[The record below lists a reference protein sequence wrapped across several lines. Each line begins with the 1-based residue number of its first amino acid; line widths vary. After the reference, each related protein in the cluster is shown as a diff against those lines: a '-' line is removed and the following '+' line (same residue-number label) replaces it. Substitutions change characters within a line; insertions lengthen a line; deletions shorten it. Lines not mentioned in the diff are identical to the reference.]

1 MVIKQCFTIKDEIM
15 HDKYEVSGQTGCH
28 KTGNKQIMLL
38 DFAQMGQ
45 YVFENCLKQV
55 DDDTFSI
62 SEKDIT
68 AMARQ
73 WSREIS
79 DIILDN
85 IYENAI
91 SDAEDDE
98 TVIVKE

>member
-45 YVFENCLKQV
+45 YVLENCLQQV

-62 SEKDIT
+62 SEKNII

-79 DIILDN
+79 DMILDN
-85 IYENAI
+85 ICENAI

-98 TVIVKE
+98 TVIIKE